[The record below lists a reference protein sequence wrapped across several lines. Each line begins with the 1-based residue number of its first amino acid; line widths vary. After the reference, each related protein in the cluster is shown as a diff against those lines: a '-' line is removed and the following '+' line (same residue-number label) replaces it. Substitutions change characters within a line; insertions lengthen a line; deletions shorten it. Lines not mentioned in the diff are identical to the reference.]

1 MKIVRGQIPGAKK
14 VVVYGPEG
22 IGKSTFVSKFPD
34 VVFID
39 TEGSTKTMDVAR
51 FEKPEKWEDI
61 LDAIRAV
68 LADTSV
74 CKTLAIDTA
83 DWAEMLCVKY
93 TCDKAGVKGIED
105 FGYGKGYTYL
115 QENFKQLL
123 DLLEKVISAGI
134 NVVITAHAKMRKFEQ
149 PDEMG
154 AYDRWEMKLS
164 KQVAP
169 MVKEWADMVLFA
181 NYKTYVVEDD
191 KTKSK
196 KAQGGKRVMYTTHNP
211 CWDAKNRYGLDDC
224 VAFDYAEIKKI
235 IESEAK
241 IATKKTEKKPEPK
254 QEPKSEP
261 KAETPKQE
269 PVAEEPDY
277 VIKLRELMAKDD
289 ISEERL
295 ILACASK
302 GVCWTNGKIADL
314 SKEFIQDSL
323 IAKWPGFA
331 KYARKIDVTADYI
344 PFDTNIKEE
353 KK

>member
-1 MKIVRGQIPGAKK
+1 
-14 VVVYGPEG
+14 
-22 IGKSTFVSKFPD
+22 
-34 VVFID
+34 
-39 TEGSTKTMDVAR
+39 MDVAR
-51 FEKPEKWEDI
+51 FEAPKKWEDV
-61 LDAIRAV
+61 LDAVKAV

-74 CKTLAIDTA
+74 CKTLAVDTA
-83 DWAEMLCVKY
+83 DWAEMLCIKY

-164 KQVAP
+164 RQVAP
-169 MVKEWADMVLFA
+169 MLKEWADMVLFA
-181 NYKTYVVEDD
+181 NYKTYVVEYE
-191 KTKSK
+191 
-196 KAQGGKRVMYTTHNP
+196 Q
-211 CWDAKNRYGLDDC
+211 
-224 VAFDYAEIKKI
+224 IKKV
-235 IESEAK
+235 IEPEAK
-241 IATKKTEKKPEPK
+241 AAAPAPKKTEKKPAEKKPEPK
-254 QEPKSEP
+254 QEPK
-261 KAETPKQE
+261 AEAPKQE
-269 PVAEEPDY
+269 EEPDY
-277 VIKLRELMAKDD
+277 IKELRALMAKDD

-302 GVCWTNGKIADL
+302 GVCWTDGKIADL
-314 SKEFIQDSL
+314 SKEFIKDSL

-344 PFDTNIKEE
+344 PFDTNNKEE